1 MSLAHSLH
9 ATENDT
15 SSVGAAMRSITLL
28 RRAEAKSW
36 RRAADQERVAFSQQK
51 STPAGMALWTPCCL
65 ATGFQKLNLR
75 SMQHLLRGVP
85 QTILSIYCC
94 ISSPVCVLHIERHAL
109 DPFLFNAF
117 ISIPQPFQIYPPLK
131 CLTSGL

>member
-1 MSLAHSLH
+1 
-9 ATENDT
+9 
-15 SSVGAAMRSITLL
+15 MRSITLL
-28 RRAEAKSW
+28 RCAGAELRIKSALPFRSKKARLLAW
-36 RRAADQERVAFSQQK
+36 RFGHRVV
-51 STPAGMALWTPCCL
+51 L

-75 SMQHLLRGVP
+75 SMRHLLRGLP

-94 ISSPVCVLHIERHAL
+94 ISSPVCVLHIESHAL